1 MAIYAGP
8 WSIKDWN
15 GTLAEVFH
23 HCPRFICL
31 HRPLVNLSREYNYLS
46 RHASCCDEELFYRN
60 SDVHVSSS
68 VHLSVGK
75 INQVKKKIRM
85 RRLAVTWSFGSP
97 RSFQFWHFRHER
109 PRTTR
114 PSRHDDP
121 ESRSFQEKLWDAGCT
136 SACKEGRCGNEDII
150 KVKSDK
156 IAPVDQLGA
165 DIYLQRPF
173 EPASPAKHRSR
184 SVKQRDK
191 THSLSTWPEKWR

>member
-75 INQVKKKIRM
+75 INQVKKKKKKKYACVAWLSLRVLDHRVPSSFDTSDM
-85 RRLAVTWSFGSP
+85 SVLAPPVHRGMTTLNREAFKKSFETLGVRL
-97 RSFQFWHFRHER
+97 
-109 PRTTR
+109 
-114 PSRHDDP
+114 
-121 ESRSFQEKLWDAGCT
+121 
-136 SACKEGRCGNEDII
+136 
-150 KVKSDK
+150 
-156 IAPVDQLGA
+156 
-165 DIYLQRPF
+165 
-173 EPASPAKHRSR
+173 PAKK
-184 SVKQRDK
+184 VGAAMKI
-191 THSLSTWPEKWR
+191 LSK

>member
-1 MAIYAGP
+1 MKYQRLKRNVGRSFSSLP
-8 WSIKDWN
+8 
-15 GTLAEVFH
+15 TLH
-23 HCPRFICL
+23 L
-31 HRPLVNLSREYNYLS
+31 
-46 RHASCCDEELFYRN
+46 
-60 SDVHVSSS
+60 SSS
-68 VHLSVGK
+68 TSGQFVERVYLPFKTRIVLWWRVVLQKQRCACLILSASVCWKNKPGE
-75 INQVKKKIRM
+75 KKIRM

-150 KVKSDK
+150 KVRSDK